1 MPQALAAILFFHGEC
16 VNLKISQLQLQLFFS
31 IWVFFH
37 DHSQF
42 IGQQEKWEVICL
54 TGLYHFHQF
63 CSYLNISRATKAET
77 SLPLIA
83 SCRTRTRNFD
93 YCTPPQLQLFIKYRT
108 SSEQQ
113 YCRYF
118 YLQPWLSEQ
127 LLSPLFWRICSLNFF
142 SKHHLLSSIF
152 KVKYCYI

>member
-1 MPQALAAILFFHGEC
+1 MPEALAAILFFHDEC
-16 VNLKISQLQLQLFFS
+16 VNLKISQLQLQFFFS

-42 IGQQEKWEVICL
+42 IGRQEKWEVIYL
-54 TGLYHFHQF
+54 TVIYHVYPL

-77 SLPLIA
+77 SLPHIA
-83 SCRTRTRNFD
+83 SCRTRTTNFD
-93 YCTPPQLQLFIKYRT
+93 YCTPLQLFIKYKT

-118 YLQPWLSEQ
+118 YLQAWLSEQ
-127 LLSPLFWRICSLNFF
+127 LLSLLFRRICSLNFF